1 MESILQ
7 GIPRVSVYLDDILI
21 TGKTEEEH
29 LQNLE
34 EVLSRLQAAGA
45 RLKRG
50 KCFFVLRSVEYL
62 GHRISEKGLHPTT
75 KKVHAIQQAPPPSNQ
90 AQLKSFVGLINYYI
104 KFLPNLSHT
113 LAPLYRLLQVKVP
126 WQWEE
131 EQQKAF
137 ETAKK
142 QLTTD
147 QVLVHYDPS
156 KPIVLACNVSPY
168 GLGAVLSHQL
178 EDGVEKPITFASRSL
193 APAEKGYSHSLK
205 RRPWQSFLV

>member
-1 MESILQ
+1 M
-7 GIPRVSVYLDDILI
+7 
-21 TGKTEEEH
+21 
-29 LQNLE
+29 
-34 EVLSRLQAAGA
+34 
-45 RLKRG
+45 
-50 KCFFVLRSVEYL
+50 EYL

-90 AQLKSFVGLINYYI
+90 AQLKSFVGLINYYS

-137 ETAKK
+137 EAAKK
-142 QLTTD
+142 QLTTE
-147 QVLVHYDPS
+147 QVLVHYDPC
-156 KPIVLACNVSPY
+156 KPIVLACDASPY

-193 APAEKGYSHSLK
+193 APAEKGYSQLEKEAAAIIFGVK
-205 RRPWQSFLV
+205 RFHQYIYGRKFTILSDHKLLCKVYLRRQKLFQLWLQQEFSDGTVISGI

>member
-21 TGKTEEEH
+21 TGKTEVEH

-45 RLKRG
+45 HLKRG
-50 KCFFVLRSVEYL
+50 KCVFMLRSVEYL

-90 AQLKSFVGLINYYI
+90 AQLKSFVGLINYYS

-126 WQWEE
+126 YGSGRRSNRRHSRQRRNNS
-131 EQQKAF
+131 
-137 ETAKK
+137 
-142 QLTTD
+142 L
-147 QVLVHYDPS
+147 LS
-156 KPIVLACNVSPY
+156 KC
-168 GLGAVLSHQL
+168 
-178 EDGVEKPITFASRSL
+178 
-193 APAEKGYSHSLK
+193 
-205 RRPWQSFLV
+205 

>member
-1 MESILQ
+1 MALLSL
-7 GIPRVSVYLDDILI
+7 SVYLDDILI

-29 LQNLE
+29 LQDLE

-50 KCFFVLRSVEYL
+50 KCFFMLRSVEYL

-90 AQLKSFVGLINYYI
+90 AQLKSFVGLINYYS

-113 LAPLYRLLQVKVP
+113 LYRLLQVKVP

-137 ETAKK
+137 EAAKK
-142 QLTTD
+142 QLTIE
-147 QVLVHYDPS
+147 QVLVHYDPC
-156 KPIVLACNVSPY
+156 KPIVLAYDASPY

-193 APAEKGYSHSLK
+193 APAEKGYSQLEK
-205 RRPWQSFLV
+205 EALAV